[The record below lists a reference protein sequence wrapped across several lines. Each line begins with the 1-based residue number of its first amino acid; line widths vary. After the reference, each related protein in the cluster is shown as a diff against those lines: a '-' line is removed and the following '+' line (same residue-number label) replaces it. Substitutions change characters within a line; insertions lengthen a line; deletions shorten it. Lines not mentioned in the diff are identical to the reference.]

1 MPSKKIRIYN
11 AILLCFCKEPE
22 QARGHNMAPGPTGHL
37 RTDRPFCPADCKI
50 AKRLRLHAGCVCIPA
65 LPPLP
70 RIPLRVLAP
79 LVNRLC
85 SPRGQFRIG
94 LQVGHQAR
102 LDALIAPMGV
112 AAIDRVPLPILGR
125 QPSPRDAI
133 CRRWR

>member
-1 MPSKKIRIYN
+1 MST
-11 AILLCFCKEPE
+11 
-22 QARGHNMAPGPTGHL
+22 GPTGHL
-37 RTDRPFCPADCKI
+37 RTDLRFVQQI
-50 AKRLRLHAGCVCIPA
+50 AKRLRLHAGRVCIPA
-65 LPPLP
+65 LP

-79 LVNRLC
+79 LVNLLC

-102 LDALIAPMGV
+102 LDVLLAPMGV